1 MIFSNLRMTLPKFGG
16 FWILHT
22 GPYVMRNF
30 LLSFTHISDRSCNH
44 IEGTEISSQ
53 IHSSWLGDK
62 VNFGLGL
69 SYRPGSL
76 CSLTGRYD
84 NHMPYSQLYDVSPGQ
99 GL

>member
-1 MIFSNLRMTLPKFGG
+1 MRLPKFFG

-22 GPYVMRNF
+22 GPYVMRS
-30 LLSFTHISDRSCNH
+30 LLSFTHISDRSCKQ

-53 IHSSWLGDK
+53 IHSPWLGDK

-69 SYRPGSL
+69 SYRPASL

-84 NHMPYSQLYDVSPGQ
+84 NHSQL
-99 GL
+99 